1 VGIFSREIHGETM
14 ALNQAIARPQ
24 DKANVLVPYLTFEG
38 ETRYRKVAVNKKPEA
53 SVRRR

>member
-1 VGIFSREIHGETM
+1 M

-24 DKANVLVPYLTFEG
+24 DKATVLVPYLTFEG